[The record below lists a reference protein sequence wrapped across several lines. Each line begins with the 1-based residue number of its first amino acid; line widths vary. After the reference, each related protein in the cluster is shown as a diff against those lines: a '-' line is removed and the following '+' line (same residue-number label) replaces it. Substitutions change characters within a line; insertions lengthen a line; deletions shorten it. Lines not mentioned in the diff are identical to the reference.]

1 MNRLCFELMVQG
13 NDLVKNSENMLQ
25 RKILRIVIFLLII
38 KRESG
43 GGSPS
48 LDVFAKRLEKIK
60 KS

>member
-1 MNRLCFELMVQG
+1 MVQG